1 MGYIK
6 VWCEYDMN
14 GQFGGN
20 SNEEVFAVPDSMT
33 EEAIEDIVLK
43 ELDWIWKGVQE
54 EDAEASNIIEAGL
67 AGWEYITIQNLG
79 GRDEFF

>member
-33 EEAIEDIVLK
+33 EEEIKDIVLK
-43 ELDWIWKGVQE
+43 QLDWLWNDVKEDE
-54 EDAEASNIIEAGL
+54 EAADIFDAGL

-79 GRDEFF
+79 S

>member
-1 MGYIK
+1 MRYIK

-20 SNEEVFAVPDSMT
+20 SNEEVFAVPDSMP
-33 EEAIEDIVLK
+33 EEEIKDIVLK
-43 ELDWIWKGVQE
+43 ELDWIWNDVKE
-54 EDAEASNIIEAGL
+54 ENEEAADIIEAGL

-79 GRDEFF
+79 S